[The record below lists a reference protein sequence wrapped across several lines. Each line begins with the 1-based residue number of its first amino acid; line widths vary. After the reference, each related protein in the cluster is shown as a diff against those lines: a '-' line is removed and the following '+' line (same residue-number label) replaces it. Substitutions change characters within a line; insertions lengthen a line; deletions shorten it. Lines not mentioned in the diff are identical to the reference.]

1 MNKAD
6 LVIGIQW
13 GDEGKGKIVDML
25 CQNYDVVCRSGGG
38 HNAGHTIVV
47 GEKKYAL
54 HLVPSGILHKNTTNI
69 IGTGVVLNPAVL
81 IEELKQFGD
90 ISQFEGRF
98 FISNRAHLN
107 LEFHAQI
114 DKAKEAAKGKN
125 AIGTTLKGI
134 GPSYSDK
141 ISRTG
146 HRVGEL
152 LNPAKLASDI
162 IADFK
167 QNKGYFSS
175 LNLEFPNQSELE
187 KEFSEYKSILA
198 PFITDTT
205 GLLWS
210 KLDSGAKVLCEGA
223 QGTLLD
229 IDHGTYPCVTS
240 SSTIAAGA
248 CTGLGLSPKALGK
261 VIGIVKAYTT
271 RVGNGA
277 FPSED
282 FGSDGD
288 MLCEVGREFGTTTGR
303 RRRTGWFDAVCA
315 RYAARLDGCDEFA
328 LMKLD
333 VLDGMPKVKICVAY
347 EYKGQ
352 RINYF
357 PSDLEN
363 AKPIYEEMDGWDS
376 IAGIRSYDELP
387 ANAKK
392 YIERIEELTGVKVG
406 IISTSPER
414 NDTIIR

>member
-6 LVIGIQW
+6 LVVGIQW

-25 CQNYDVVCRSGGG
+25 CANYDVVCRSAGG

-47 GEKKYAL
+47 GGKKYAL
-54 HLVPSGILHKNTTNI
+54 HLVPSGILRKNSINI
-69 IGTGVVLNPAVL
+69 IGSGVVVSPSAL
-81 IEELKQFGD
+81 IEELGQFGD
-90 ISQFEGRF
+90 INALKGRF
-98 FISNRAHLN
+98 FISSRAHLN
-107 LEFHAQI
+107 LAHHAMI
-114 DKAKEAAKGKN
+114 DKAKEELKGKN

-146 HRVGEL
+146 HRVEEL
-152 LNPAKLASDI
+152 LNPEKLASDLI
-162 IADFK
+162 SDFEL
-167 QNKGYFSS
+167 NKVYFDALKIKLLSKD
-175 LNLEFPNQSELE
+175 EILE
-187 KEFSEYKSILA
+187 KLKFYSQVLS

-205 GLLWS
+205 QLLWQ
-210 KLDSGAKVLCEGA
+210 KLEGGAKVLCEGA

-240 SSTIAAGA
+240 SSTVAAGA
-248 CTGLGLSPKALGK
+248 CTGLGLAPKYLGK

-282 FGSDGD
+282 FGADGD
-288 MLCEVGREFGTTTGR
+288 YLCEAGHEFGTTTGR
-303 RRRTGWFDAVCA
+303 RRRTGWFDAVCVK
-315 RYAARLDGCDEFA
+315 YSARLNGTDAFA

-333 VLDGMPKVKICVAY
+333 VLDGLKKVKICVAY
-347 EYKGQ
+347 EYKGA
-352 RINYF
+352 RIDYF

-363 AKPIYEEMDGWDS
+363 AKPIYEEMDGWQS
-376 IAGIRSYDELP
+376 IKGIKKYEDLP
-387 ANAKK
+387 ANARK
-392 YIERIEELTGVKVG
+392 YIEKIEALTGVKVE

-414 NDTIIR
+414 DDTIIR

>member
-107 LEFHAQI
+107 LEFHSQI

-248 CTGLGLSPKALGK
+248 CTGLGLSPKDLGK

-288 MLCEVGREFGTTTGR
+288 RLCEVGREFGTTTGR

-347 EYKGQ
+347 EYKGE

>member
-107 LEFHAQI
+107 LEFHSQI

-162 IADFK
+162 IADFE
-167 QNKGYFSS
+167 QNKAYFSS
-175 LNLEFPNQSELE
+175 
-187 KEFSEYKSILA
+187 
-198 PFITDTT
+198 
-205 GLLWS
+205 
-210 KLDSGAKVLCEGA
+210 
-223 QGTLLD
+223 
-229 IDHGTYPCVTS
+229 
-240 SSTIAAGA
+240 
-248 CTGLGLSPKALGK
+248 
-261 VIGIVKAYTT
+261 
-271 RVGNGA
+271 
-277 FPSED
+277 
-282 FGSDGD
+282 
-288 MLCEVGREFGTTTGR
+288 
-303 RRRTGWFDAVCA
+303 
-315 RYAARLDGCDEFA
+315 
-328 LMKLD
+328 
-333 VLDGMPKVKICVAY
+333 
-347 EYKGQ
+347 
-352 RINYF
+352 
-357 PSDLEN
+357 
-363 AKPIYEEMDGWDS
+363 
-376 IAGIRSYDELP
+376 
-387 ANAKK
+387 
-392 YIERIEELTGVKVG
+392 
-406 IISTSPER
+406 
-414 NDTIIR
+414 

>member
-107 LEFHAQI
+107 LEFHSQI

-167 QNKGYFSS
+167 QNKAYFSS

-187 KEFSEYKSILA
+187 KEFSEYKNILA
-198 PFITDTT
+198 PFIADTT

-282 FGSDGD
+282 FGSDGNR
-288 MLCEVGREFGTTTGR
+288 LCEVGREFGTTTGR

-347 EYKGQ
+347 EYKGE

-363 AKPIYEEMDGWDS
+363 AKPIYEEMDGWQS

>member
-107 LEFHAQI
+107 LEFHSQI

-205 GLLWS
+205 TLLWS

-333 VLDGMPKVKICVAY
+333 VLDGMPKLKICVAY
-347 EYKGQ
+347 EYKAQ

-357 PSDLEN
+357 PSDPEN
-363 AKPIYEEMDGWDS
+363 AKPIYEEMDGWQS

>member
-282 FGSDGD
+282 FGSDGNR
-288 MLCEVGREFGTTTGR
+288 LCEVGREFGTTTGR

-347 EYKGQ
+347 EYKGE

>member
-107 LEFHAQI
+107 LEFHSQI

-167 QNKGYFSS
+167 QNKTYFSS

-187 KEFSEYKSILA
+187 KEFSEYKNILA
-198 PFITDTT
+198 PFIADTT
-205 GLLWS
+205 QLLWS

-282 FGSDGD
+282 FGSDGNR
-288 MLCEVGREFGTTTGR
+288 LCEVGREFGTTTGR

-347 EYKGQ
+347 EYKGE

>member
-167 QNKGYFSS
+167 QNKAYFSS
-175 LNLEFPNQSELE
+175 LNLEFPNQIELE

-288 MLCEVGREFGTTTGR
+288 ILCEVGREFGTTTGR

-387 ANAKK
+387 ENAKK

>member
-107 LEFHAQI
+107 LEFHSQI

-187 KEFSEYKSILA
+187 KEFSEYKNILA
-198 PFITDTT
+198 PFIADTT
-205 GLLWS
+205 QLLWS

-282 FGSDGD
+282 FGSDGNR
-288 MLCEVGREFGTTTGR
+288 LCEVGREFGTTTGR

-347 EYKGQ
+347 EYKGE

-363 AKPIYEEMDGWDS
+363 AKPIYEEMDGWQS

>member
-107 LEFHAQI
+107 LEFHSQI

-187 KEFSEYKSILA
+187 KEFSEYKNILA
-198 PFITDTT
+198 PFIADTT
-205 GLLWS
+205 QLLWS

-248 CTGLGLSPKALGK
+248 CTGLGLSPKDLGK

-282 FGSDGD
+282 FGSDGNR
-288 MLCEVGREFGTTTGR
+288 LCEVGREFGTTTGR

-347 EYKGQ
+347 EYKGE

-363 AKPIYEEMDGWDS
+363 AKPIYEEMDGWQS

>member
-54 HLVPSGILHKNTTNI
+54 HLVPSGILHKNATNI

-152 LNPAKLASDI
+152 LNPTKLASDI

-167 QNKGYFSS
+167 QNKAYFSS

-198 PFITDTT
+198 PFIADTT

-248 CTGLGLSPKALGK
+248 CTGLGLSPKDLGK

-282 FGSDGD
+282 FGSDGNR
-288 MLCEVGREFGTTTGR
+288 LCEVGREFGTTTGR

-376 IAGIRSYDELP
+376 IAGIRSFEKLP

>member
-107 LEFHAQI
+107 LEFHSQI

-162 IADFK
+162 IADFE
-167 QNKGYFSS
+167 QNKAYFSS

-205 GLLWS
+205 TLLWS

-282 FGSDGD
+282 FGSDGNR
-288 MLCEVGREFGTTTGR
+288 LCEVGREFGTTTGR

>member
-54 HLVPSGILHKNTTNI
+54 HLVPSGILHKNATNI

-141 ISRTG
+141 INRTG

-167 QNKGYFSS
+167 QNKAYFSS
-175 LNLEFPNQSELE
+175 LNLEFPNQSKLE

-205 GLLWS
+205 GLLWD
-210 KLDSGAKVLCEGA
+210 KLGSGAKVLCEGA

-240 SSTIAAGA
+240 SNTIAAGA
-248 CTGLGLSPKALGK
+248 CVGLGLSPKALGK

-288 MLCEVGREFGTTTGR
+288 ILCEVGREFGTTTGR
-303 RRRTGWFDAVCA
+303 RRRTGWFDAVCV
-315 RYAARLDGCDEFA
+315 RYAARLNGCDEFA

-347 EYKGQ
+347 EYKAE

-357 PSDLEN
+357 PSDPEN
-363 AKPIYEEMDGWDS
+363 VKPIYEEMDGWQS
-376 IAGIRSYDELP
+376 VAGIRSFEKLP

>member
-1 MNKAD
+1 M
-6 LVIGIQW
+6 
-13 GDEGKGKIVDML
+13 
-25 CQNYDVVCRSGGG
+25 
-38 HNAGHTIVV
+38 
-47 GEKKYAL
+47 
-54 HLVPSGILHKNTTNI
+54 
-69 IGTGVVLNPAVL
+69 
-81 IEELKQFGD
+81 
-90 ISQFEGRF
+90 
-98 FISNRAHLN
+98 
-107 LEFHAQI
+107 
-114 DKAKEAAKGKN
+114 
-125 AIGTTLKGI
+125 
-134 GPSYSDK
+134 
-141 ISRTG
+141 
-146 HRVGEL
+146 
-152 LNPAKLASDI
+152 
-162 IADFK
+162 
-167 QNKGYFSS
+167 
-175 LNLEFPNQSELE
+175 
-187 KEFSEYKSILA
+187 
-198 PFITDTT
+198 
-205 GLLWS
+205 
-210 KLDSGAKVLCEGA
+210 
-223 QGTLLD
+223 LD

-248 CTGLGLSPKALGK
+248 CTGLGLSPKDLGK

-282 FGSDGD
+282 FGSDGNR
-288 MLCEVGREFGTTTGR
+288 LCEVGREFGTTTGR

-347 EYKGQ
+347 EYKGE

-392 YIERIEELTGVKVG
+392 YIEQIEELTGVKVG

>member
-47 GEKKYAL
+47 GQKKYAL

-107 LEFHAQI
+107 LEFHSQI

-167 QNKGYFSS
+167 QNKAYFSS

-198 PFITDTT
+198 PFIADTT
-205 GLLWS
+205 QLLWS

-248 CTGLGLSPKALGK
+248 CTGLGLSPKDLGK

-282 FGSDGD
+282 FGSDGKR
-288 MLCEVGREFGTTTGR
+288 LCEVGREFGTTTGR

-347 EYKGQ
+347 EYKGE

-376 IAGIRSYDELP
+376 IAGIRSFEKLP

>member
-6 LVIGIQW
+6 LVVGIQW

-25 CQNYDVVCRSGGG
+25 CANYDVVCRSAGG

-47 GEKKYAL
+47 GGKKYAL
-54 HLVPSGILHKNTTNI
+54 HLVPSGILRKNSINI
-69 IGTGVVLNPAVL
+69 IGSGVVVSPSAL
-81 IEELKQFGD
+81 IEELGQFGD
-90 ISQFEGRF
+90 INALKGRF
-98 FISNRAHLN
+98 FISSRAHLN
-107 LEFHAQI
+107 LAHHAMV
-114 DKAKEAAKGKN
+114 DKAKEELKGKN

-146 HRVGEL
+146 HRVEEL
-152 LNPAKLASDI
+152 LNPEKLASDLI
-162 IADFK
+162 SDFEL
-167 QNKGYFSS
+167 NKVYFDALKIKLLSKD
-175 LNLEFPNQSELE
+175 EILE
-187 KEFSEYKSILA
+187 KLKFYSQVLS

-205 GLLWS
+205 QLLWQ

-240 SSTIAAGA
+240 SSTVAAGA
-248 CTGLGLSPKALGK
+248 CTGLGLAPKYLGK

-282 FGSDGD
+282 FGADGD
-288 MLCEVGREFGTTTGR
+288 YLCEAGHEFGTTTGR
-303 RRRTGWFDAVCA
+303 RRRTGWFDAVCVK
-315 RYAARLDGCDEFA
+315 YSARLNGADAFA

-333 VLDGMPKVKICVAY
+333 VLDGLKKVKICVAY
-347 EYKGQ
+347 EYKGA
-352 RINYF
+352 RIDYF

-363 AKPIYEEMDGWDS
+363 AKPIYEEMDGWES
-376 IAGIRSYDELP
+376 IKGIKKYEDLP
-387 ANAKK
+387 ANARK
-392 YIERIEELTGVKVG
+392 YIEKIEALTGVKVE

-414 NDTIIR
+414 DDTIIR

>member
-107 LEFHAQI
+107 LEFHSQI

-167 QNKGYFSS
+167 QNKAYFSS

-187 KEFSEYKSILA
+187 KEFSEYKNILA
-198 PFITDTT
+198 PFIADTT
-205 GLLWS
+205 QLLWS

-288 MLCEVGREFGTTTGR
+288 ILCEVGREFGTTTGR

-333 VLDGMPKVKICVAY
+333 VLDGMPKLKICVAY
-347 EYKGQ
+347 EYKAQ

-357 PSDLEN
+357 PSDPEN
-363 AKPIYEEMDGWDS
+363 AKPIYEEMDGWES

>member
-152 LNPAKLASDI
+152 LNPAKLAGDI
-162 IADFK
+162 IADFE
-167 QNKGYFSS
+167 QNKAYFSS
-175 LNLEFPNQSELE
+175 LNLEFPKQSELE
-187 KEFSEYKSILA
+187 KEFSEYKNILA
-198 PFITDTT
+198 PFIADTT
-205 GLLWS
+205 QLLWS

-248 CTGLGLSPKALGK
+248 CTGLGLSPKDLGK

-282 FGSDGD
+282 FGSDGNR
-288 MLCEVGREFGTTTGR
+288 LCEVGREFGTTTGR

-347 EYKGQ
+347 EYKGE

>member
-25 CQNYDVVCRSGGG
+25 CQNYDVACRSGGG

-107 LEFHAQI
+107 LEFHSQI

-175 LNLEFPNQSELE
+175 LNLEFPKQSELE
-187 KEFSEYKSILA
+187 KEFSEYKNILA
-198 PFITDTT
+198 PFIADTT
-205 GLLWS
+205 QLLWS

-248 CTGLGLSPKALGK
+248 CTGLGLSPKDLGK

-282 FGSDGD
+282 FGSDGNR
-288 MLCEVGREFGTTTGR
+288 LCEVGREFGTTTGR

-347 EYKGQ
+347 EYKGE

>member
-1 MNKAD
+1 M
-6 LVIGIQW
+6 
-13 GDEGKGKIVDML
+13 
-25 CQNYDVVCRSGGG
+25 
-38 HNAGHTIVV
+38 
-47 GEKKYAL
+47 
-54 HLVPSGILHKNTTNI
+54 
-69 IGTGVVLNPAVL
+69 L

-162 IADFK
+162 IADFE
-167 QNKGYFSS
+167 QNKAYFSS

-187 KEFSEYKSILA
+187 KEFSEYKNILA
-198 PFITDTT
+198 PFIADTT
-205 GLLWS
+205 QLLWN

-248 CTGLGLSPKALGK
+248 CTGLGLSPKDLGK

-282 FGSDGD
+282 FGSDGNR
-288 MLCEVGREFGTTTGR
+288 LCEVGREFGTTTGR
-303 RRRTGWFDAVCA
+303 RRRTGWFDAVCT

-347 EYKGQ
+347 EYKGE

>member
-107 LEFHAQI
+107 LEFHSQI

-175 LNLEFPNQSELE
+175 LNLELPNQSELE
-187 KEFSEYKSILA
+187 KEFSEYKNILA
-198 PFITDTT
+198 PFIADTT
-205 GLLWS
+205 QLLWS

-248 CTGLGLSPKALGK
+248 CTGLGLSPKDLGK

-282 FGSDGD
+282 FGSDGNR
-288 MLCEVGREFGTTTGR
+288 LCEVGREFGTTTGR